1 MTPPIQIKEQLH
13 HLEYDFSWHPAAD
26 DRARHKMLGNSWH
39 KGVVKFLLLF
49 LLQCTQSTAIPSS
62 PRSSTLQLVC
72 ALARASQVH
81 PGPPTPMVH
90 HFDLP
95 PCGSMLE
102 HWQASSSA
110 RFPHLSDRPLA
121 DLSAYTAHRALEH
134 LGDLPRLRA
143 EVLRDVED
151 MIYEWHEHTAQWW
164 HSRPSHIQK
173 VYWHSDRQQITQI
186 PVMVELLRLCSF
198 PGIDDLSEDLHWG
211 FETVGELHSGCGW
224 LPRLDE
230 RYAFP
235 LELSVFHRVNKQYV
249 LNKLRQNY
257 VDEHWQ
263 PMLDEILDD
272 RSKGR
277 LEGPF
282 KAPSDWPQPSVAPP
296 GETLL
301 PLPDQEMYA
310 AFCFSVSQHDK
321 IRRCE
326 DYRRS
331 HHNETVYVKD
341 VPHHDTIDAYAQLA
355 LWWLTHQSTPVEIWA
370 HDLDSA
376 YRQIGV
382 RRPQY
387 AYVVLHTPRGPMI
400 FRHTAMCFGATASVW
415 GFNRFADS
423 MLFIF
428 HHLFLSTA
436 LHFVDD
442 FGGVEPSA
450 TAPSAFTAFDDFF
463 SCLGLTMK
471 KKKAE
476 PPSRV
481 QRLLG
486 VIIEIESQ
494 GVRLSPCP
502 ERVAKLQ
509 QTIRTA
515 LETNTL
521 SPETSQKLAGKL
533 VFLQSTAFG
542 QLGTAATHC
551 LYSRAAQGG
560 CEFNRLTKALEASLL
575 TINDL
580 LQNLRPRWLPLVPP
594 TQLATLYTDAFFAPG
609 DNLKNT
615 KKFSIQT
622 MSEADNGWGFVATY
636 GSSTYYSYGK
646 IPSRIVRS
654 FGLEEPLSIFWR
666 QLRLSSLWSFYNIG
680 YHITSWPSWTIKP
693 VCRLCA
699 RAMAGMLA

>member
-1 MTPPIQIKEQLH
+1 
-13 HLEYDFSWHPAAD
+13 
-26 DRARHKMLGNSWH
+26 MLGNSWH

-263 PMLDEILDD
+263 PMLDEILED

-282 KAPSDWPQPSVAPP
+282 QAPSDWPQPSVAPP

-515 LETNTL
+515 LETL

-594 TQLATLYTDAFFAPG
+594 TQLATLYTRCSYDLRYAAHQG
-609 DNLKNT
+609 A
-615 KKFSIQT
+615 
-622 MSEADNGWGFVATY
+622 ADCLSNPPACLTPDLAQDGIAGPEMVKTWPLGAVDLMAESHHTHLE
-636 GSSTYYSYGK
+636 GEKESALDLASVKLDG
-646 IPSRIVRS
+646 RS
-654 FGLEEPLSIFWR
+654 DM
-666 QLRLSSLWSFYNIG
+666 
-680 YHITSWPSWTIKP
+680 
-693 VCRLCA
+693 LC
-699 RAMAGMLA
+699 